1 MKLLKVVT
9 DFIYI
14 ACHYVFSR
22 LTEHTS
28 RTVSMWLCSEVVE
41 VKRGCSKGWELL
53 QWTTLD
59 CHALN

>member
-1 MKLLKVVT
+1 MKLLTVVS
-9 DFIYI
+9 DFIYS

-41 VKRGCSKGWELL
+41 VKKG
-53 QWTTLD
+53 
-59 CHALN
+59 ALRVGNYYSGPY